1 MPRKKRIKTKYTGVY
16 YVFGNSKEKQKTEK
30 IYYIR
35 YRKKGRLIEEK
46 VGQQNQGGMTP
57 FKASQIRNQKIKQKE
72 PKNISKRK
80 YDRIIKS
87 NEYLN
92 WKFNKILNSIADG
105 IWIFDHNE
113 KLIHVNKAAE
123 KLNNVKA
130 ENIIGKSPQELMATG
145 LYDRSVAL
153 DVFQNKRQMS
163 MVEKTKKTNK
173 VLLYTGTPVLDK
185 DGNISLIVV
194 NERDVTN
201 LTALQERLEQSIM
214 MTKKFKETLIER
226 NLLDLDSQ
234 GIVIE
239 SNEMRQVINLA
250 LKIAQIGTSYI
261 MIVGESGTGKGL
273 LAKFIHQNG
282 NRRNKPFLQINCSSI
297 PENLLEAELF
307 GYEKGAFTGARDHGK
322 VGLLELAH
330 EGTLFLDEIGDTP
343 LPIQAKL
350 LKFLDDHQLIRVGGT
365 KSREID
371 SIVIAATNRNI
382 EKLIEDGHFRRDFFY
397 RLSAFNIKIPPLRER
412 PEDLF
417 ALIKYFLEEYSKKYN
432 TKKRIS
438 QDGFE
443 ALRTH
448 PFLGNVRELRNI
460 LKRAVVLSLGD
471 VLDEFIIN
479 DIVGNWKSRN
489 QVVSESK
496 QVQDKFE
503 FADEKRNILKAL
515 DKSNWNKSQAASLLG
530 ISRRTIY
537 RKIDKFKL
545 TKLSG

>member
-1 MPRKKRIKTKYTGVY
+1 M
-16 YVFGNSKEKQKTEK
+16 
-30 IYYIR
+30 
-35 YRKKGRLIEEK
+35 
-46 VGQQNQGGMTP
+46 
-57 FKASQIRNQKIKQKE
+57 
-72 PKNISKRK
+72 
-80 YDRIIKS
+80 
-87 NEYLN
+87 
-92 WKFNKILNSIADG
+92 
-105 IWIFDHNE
+105 
-113 KLIHVNKAAE
+113 
-123 KLNNVKA
+123 
-130 ENIIGKSPQELMATG
+130 
-145 LYDRSVAL
+145 
-153 DVFQNKRQMS
+153 
-163 MVEKTKKTNK
+163 
-173 VLLYTGTPVLDK
+173 
-185 DGNISLIVV
+185 V

-234 GIVIE
+234 GIVTE

-307 GYEKGAFTGARDHGK
+307 GHEKGAFTGAGQKRTGRF
-322 VGLLELAH
+322 EAAH

-417 ALIKYFLEEYSKKYN
+417 ALIKYFLEEYNKK
-432 TKKRIS
+432 
-438 QDGFE
+438 
-443 ALRTH
+443 
-448 PFLGNVRELRNI
+448 V
-460 LKRAVVLSLGD
+460 
-471 VLDEFIIN
+471 
-479 DIVGNWKSRN
+479 
-489 QVVSESK
+489 
-496 QVQDKFE
+496 
-503 FADEKRNILKAL
+503 
-515 DKSNWNKSQAASLLG
+515 
-530 ISRRTIY
+530 
-537 RKIDKFKL
+537 
-545 TKLSG
+545 